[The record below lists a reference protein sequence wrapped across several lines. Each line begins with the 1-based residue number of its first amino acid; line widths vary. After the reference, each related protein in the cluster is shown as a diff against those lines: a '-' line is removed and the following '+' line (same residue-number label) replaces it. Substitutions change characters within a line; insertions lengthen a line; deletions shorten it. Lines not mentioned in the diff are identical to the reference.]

1 MLRSFLPRQTLL
13 AQLTFFDLVVH
24 CVQAISLL
32 SELKQTQRS
41 VVKCLSEAEQA
52 KKDYDE
58 LKHKTEMIMIQ
69 LQRVIRT
76 LMNKM

>member
-13 AQLTFFDLVVH
+13 AQLTFFKLVVH

-58 LKHKTEMIMIQ
+58 LKHKTEMIMLQ
-69 LQRVIRT
+69 LQRVSRT
-76 LMNKM
+76 FMTKM